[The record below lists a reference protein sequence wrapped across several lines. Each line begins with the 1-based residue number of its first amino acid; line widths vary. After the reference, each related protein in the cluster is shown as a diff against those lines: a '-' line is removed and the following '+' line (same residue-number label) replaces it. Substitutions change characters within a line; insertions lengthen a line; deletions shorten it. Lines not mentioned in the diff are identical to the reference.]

1 MSGSSFSPA
10 ELPALVL
17 AYLGDVVWEAY
28 VRRRL
33 VKEAGIRVTARALH
47 EKALKM
53 VSATAQASVLKSFEG
68 ALSEEEITVM
78 KRGRRTRARRSNRP
92 STMSEYRNSTGFEA
106 LLGYLDLKGEESRLD
121 ELMGLAFDL
130 EAAEYGRNE
139 TGE

>member
-1 MSGSSFSPA
+1 LSASSFAPA

-53 VSATAQASVLKSFEG
+53 VSATAQASVLKDFEG
-68 ALSEEEITVM
+68 ALTDEELAVM
-78 KRGRRTRARRSNRP
+78 KRGRRTRPRRANRP

-121 ELMGLAFDL
+121 ELMGLAYDL
-130 EAAEYGRNE
+130 EIAGYEGDK